1 MAKGDPIAIVNSKI
15 ASLNTIQI
23 LTMTAADQDADAT
36 AQKFVYTP
44 TGKDNKIAFVVYTSA
59 GGSATA
65 TATLAA
71 GVGVFGAA
79 AKANT
84 IPAVAGYYLIQ
95 AETGKYMLAN
105 GTLEL
110 SVLPPAGKDLLNDYA
125 LTVGVIELQ

>member
-1 MAKGDPIAIVNSKI
+1 MGAGDPIAVVNTKI
-15 ASLNTIQI
+15 TALNAIQV
-23 LTMTAADQDADAT
+23 LTMTAADQTTDAT

-44 TGKDNKIAFVVYTSA
+44 TGRDNKIAFVIYTSA

-84 IPAVAGYYLIQ
+84 IPAAAGYYLIE

-110 SVLPPAGKDLLNDYA
+110 SILPPGGKDLVNDYA
-125 LTVGVIELQ
+125 LSVGVVELQ